1 MLRRHAVLIAAL
13 AFLAATP
20 LLAQNG
26 PNGGLV
32 GGTGSHKTELVVSP
46 TELTVYL
53 LEDGKPHETKGTTMR
68 AVIQQAG
75 KTAQSCRPG
84 REEARR
90 QAARPARKGGHRR
103 ADGQGRPRPPAQ
115 CPLRDQV
122 ATLDRGAARIPSP
135 RTSRGEGAP
144 CLYHPVL
151 IRK

>member
-1 MLRRHAVLIAAL
+1 LGLGIEIETEESKMLRRHAVLIAAL

-75 KTAQSCRPG
+75 KTTTLNLADQDG
-84 REEARR
+84 KKLVAKL
-90 QAARPARKGGHRR
+90 PAPLEKGAIVVLTGKDDHGHR
-103 ADGQGRPRPPAQ
+103 
-115 CPLRDQV
+115 LN
-122 ATLDRGAARIPSP
+122 ARYVI
-135 RTSRGEGAP
+135 
-144 CLYHPVL
+144 
-151 IRK
+151 K